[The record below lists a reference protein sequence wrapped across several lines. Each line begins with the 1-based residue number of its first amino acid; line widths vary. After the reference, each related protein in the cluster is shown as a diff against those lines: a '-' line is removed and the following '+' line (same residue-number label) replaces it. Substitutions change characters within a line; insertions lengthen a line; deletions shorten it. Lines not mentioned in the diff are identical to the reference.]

1 MIMAE
6 IYTFV
11 RKVRKHGRVTIP
23 EETRLIGDIQEKDVM
38 YFAVSDRPFKAELL
52 PVQ

>member
-1 MIMAE
+1 MAQ

-11 RKVRKHGRVTIP
+11 RKVRKGGRVTIP
-23 EETRLIGDIQEKDVM
+23 EDIRVVEDIQEKDMM

-52 PVQ
+52 